1 MAMYDVIVVGGGPSG
16 LNASSRLAEKGLDVL
31 ILERK
36 SALGEHVVCT
46 GIVSEEA
53 FKEFDLDRDTILK
66 DIQRVQWISPYGSS
80 VDYEHPN
87 IFAHIVDRENFDRS
101 LGDRAFTNGVNI
113 ELNCEVVDV
122 SVRKSDIVVSTKI
135 EDGSTKDYRT
145 QQVIISTGVN
155 YHLNKKLGLGY
166 PKSFLNGVQAEI
178 YFDDVDCTQV
188 YVGQD
193 IAHGAFA
200 WVVPIGGR
208 VVRIGLMTEDDPRD
222 SFERLLERLIEGKD
236 HKLEM
241 KNVLC
246 KKIAQ
251 GLVSKTYGD
260 RVLAL
265 GEAAGQVK
273 TTTGGGIYFGL
284 LCSEIASDVIKKGF
298 DKGDLSAKVLSDY
311 ERLWKKSLQKE
322 ILFGYYTRKFFA
334 KFNNNQLEKLFHK
347 GQTNGV
353 IPLLREKGNFDWH
366 SELILLL
373 MKRIPFWQIIKSQFN
388 DYMKI
393 NKVHEYRDNESDE

>member
-1 MAMYDVIVVGGGPSG
+1 MYDVIVIGGGPSG
-16 LNASSRLAEKGLDVL
+16 LNAASRLAEEGLDVL
-31 ILERK
+31 ILEKK

-46 GIVSEEA
+46 GIVSEDA
-53 FKEFDLDRDTILK
+53 FMEFNLDGDTILK
-66 DIQRVQWISPYGSS
+66 DIRRVQWISPYGTS
-80 VDYEHPN
+80 VEYEHSGV
-87 IFAHIVDRENFDRS
+87 FAHIVDREKFDQN
-101 LGDRAFTNGVNI
+101 LGDRALANGVHI
-113 ELNCEVVDV
+113 ELKSEVLDV
-122 SVRKSDIVVSTKI
+122 SVRKNDVVVSAKK
-135 EDGSTKDYRT
+135 EDGSTIDYRT
-145 QQVIISTGVN
+145 QQVIVSTGVN

-166 PKSFLNGVQAEI
+166 PKSFLNGVQAEV
-178 YFDDVDCTQV
+178 YFDDVDHTQV

-200 WVVPIGGR
+200 WVVPIGR
-208 VVRIGLMTEDDPRD
+208 SLVRIGLMTDQDPKG
-222 SFERLLERLIEGKD
+222 SFERLLERIADGKD
-236 HKLEM
+236 HKLDM
-241 KNVLC
+241 KSVQC

-284 LCSEIASDVIKKGF
+284 LCSDIASDVIKNGF
-298 DKGDLSAKVLSDY
+298 DKGDLSAKALARY
-311 ERLWKKSLQKE
+311 EKLWKKSLQKE

-334 KFNNNQLEKLFHK
+334 KFNNTQLEKLFHK
-347 GQTNGV
+347 GQTDGV

-373 MKRIPFWQIIKSQFN
+373 MKRIPYWQVIKSQFN
-388 DYMKI
+388 DFMKAD
-393 NKVHEYRDNESDE
+393 KTHDVRDNQFDE

>member
-1 MAMYDVIVVGGGPSG
+1 MYDVIVVGGGPSG
-16 LNASSRLAEKGLDVL
+16 LNASRRLAEEGLDVL

-36 SALGEHVVCT
+36 CALGEHVVCT

-53 FKEFDLDRDTILK
+53 FGEFNLDRGSILK
-66 DIQRVQWISPYGSS
+66 DIQRVKWISPYGSA
-80 VDYEHPN
+80 VEYEHHSV
-87 IFAHIVDRENFDRS
+87 FAHIVDREKFDKN
-101 LGDRAFTNGVNI
+101 LGDRALTNGVRI
-113 ELNCEVVDV
+113 ELNSEVVDV
-122 SVRKSDIVVSTKI
+122 SVRKSDVMVSVKL
-135 EDGSTKDYRT
+135 EDGTTKDYRT
-145 QQVIISTGVN
+145 QQLVVSTGVN
-155 YHLNKKLGLGY
+155 YCLNKKLGLGF
-166 PKSFLNGVQAEI
+166 PTSFLNGVQAEI
-178 YFDDVDCTQV
+178 YSDDVNYTQV

-200 WVVPIGGR
+200 WVVPIGGK
-208 VVRIGLMTEDDPRD
+208 VVRVGLMTEDDPKG
-222 SFERLLERLIEGKD
+222 SFERLLGRLAEFRDNKFEIR
-236 HKLEM
+236 
-241 KNVLC
+241 NVQC

-284 LCSEIASDVIKKGF
+284 LCSEVAADVIIDGIN
-298 DKGDLSAKVLSDY
+298 DGDLSAKALAKY
-311 ERLWKKSLQKE
+311 EKLWKKALQKE

-334 KFNNNQLEKLFHK
+334 KFNNTQLEKLFHK

-353 IPLLREKGNFDWH
+353 IPLIREKGNFDWH

-373 MKRIPFWQIIKSQFN
+373 LKRIPFWQVIKSQFT
-388 DYMKI
+388 DFMKTKGDHENMD
-393 NKVHEYRDNESDE
+393 NKADV